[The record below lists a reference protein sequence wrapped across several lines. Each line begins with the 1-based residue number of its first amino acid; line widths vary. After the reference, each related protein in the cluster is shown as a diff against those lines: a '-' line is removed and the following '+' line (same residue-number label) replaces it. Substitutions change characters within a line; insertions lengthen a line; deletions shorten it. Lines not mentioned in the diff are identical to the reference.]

1 MRKKIAA
8 QFLVS
13 NVATLAN
20 FALTVILAR
29 ILTPADVGIFS
40 MSAVLIGVAHVFRDF
55 GVTAYLKQEKELT
68 EKTLRGAIGLLFLCS
83 FIAFVFM
90 FASAPYWVA
99 FYREPDVEQV
109 VKVLA
114 VGFLLIPFGAIP
126 QALLMREM
134 DVRRSAFVTG
144 ISTAIYFIASVG
156 FALAGAKHMTMAWA
170 NIVNIIV
177 SGIAYNYV
185 LPERLRWIPSFHGWK
200 KILGFGSGNLASA
213 LMKTADAAL
222 PDVMLGRLSNA
233 FNVGLFSR
241 ANSTVNI
248 VGMVIH
254 PTIYF
259 FAVPY
264 LAKTHHAQGRLSDEY
279 LKSASIVN
287 SLMLPAFVWVAIA
300 AQEIVMI
307 LYGSQWQG
315 AVSAIPWLSLM
326 AGFATVFLMA
336 GYAVTGIGK
345 PHAVIAPLAIALA
358 AKVLSVVVLFDGTMV
373 SFSVALAVG
382 QMCSVPFYLWV
393 LARYLNVDVGSWV
406 ISTTKPSMIW
416 IPVGMAYFFLHG
428 TVMADWHNLAK
439 LLIGGGVYVVAMLL
453 GYMLIDIPIRYEIRR
468 VFAEVRLMKGRVK

>member
-8 QFLVS
+8 QFIVS
-13 NVATLAN
+13 NLATLAN

-29 ILTPADVGIFS
+29 ILTPSDVGIFS

-55 GVTAYLKQEKELT
+55 GVTAYLKQEKDLT
-68 EKTLRGAIGLLFLCS
+68 ERTLSGAIGLLFLCS
-83 FIAFVFM
+83 FIAFLIM
-90 FASAPYWVA
+90 FASAPYWVS

-114 VGFLLIPFGAIP
+114 LGFLLIPFGAIP

-134 DVRRSAFVTG
+134 DVRRSALVTG
-144 ISTAIYFIASVG
+144 VSTVIYFFASVG

-170 NIVNIIV
+170 NLVNIIV
-177 SGIAYNYV
+177 SGVAYNYV

-200 KILGFGSGNLASA
+200 KILGFGSGNLVSA

-254 PTIYF
+254 PTVYF

-264 LAKTHHAQGRLSDEY
+264 LAKTHHAQGRLSNEY

-315 AVSAIPWLSLM
+315 AVNAIPWLSLM
-326 AGFATVFLMA
+326 AGSATVFLMA

-358 AKVLSVVVLFDGTMV
+358 AKVFAVMALFNGTMV
-373 SFSVALAVG
+373 SFSMALAVG
-382 QMCSVPFYLWV
+382 QMCSIPFFLWV
-393 LARYLNVDVGSWV
+393 IVRYLSVDVSAWIV
-406 ISTTKPSMIW
+406 STVKPSLVW
-416 IPVGMAYFFLHG
+416 IPVGIVYFYLHD
-428 TVMADWHNLAK
+428 TAMVDWHGLAK
-439 LLIGGGVYVVAMLL
+439 ILIGGGAYVAAILL
-453 GYMLIDIPIRYEIRR
+453 GYMLIDIPIRDEIRR
-468 VFAEVRLMKGRVK
+468 VFVGVGLIKGDK